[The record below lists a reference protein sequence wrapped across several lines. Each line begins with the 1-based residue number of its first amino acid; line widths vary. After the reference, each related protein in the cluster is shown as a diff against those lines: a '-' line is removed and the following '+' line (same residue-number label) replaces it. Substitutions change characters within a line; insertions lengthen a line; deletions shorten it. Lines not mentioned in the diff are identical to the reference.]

1 MGSTT
6 AGVNECLQLSL
17 EGRICWF
24 KTITL
29 RIKYGECHAA
39 FSQKWSLVT
48 YLKADFSDFP
58 FVSSFFFSCNKL
70 SFCPC
75 AIFLPIR
82 FIVCDLVL
90 IYTFY
95 NVLLKCL
102 PKFYSIISFT
112 GVSHSHLSDHMSE
125 LVENTISDLE
135 QSKVSYS
142 VISYV
147 RTLRLSLLD

>member
-1 MGSTT
+1 MPCSIFLEVVVGD
-6 AGVNECLQLSL
+6 LF
-17 EGRICWF
+17 EGRF
-24 KTITL
+24 F
-29 RIKYGECHAA
+29 R
-39 FSQKWSLVT
+39 FSLCI
-48 YLKADFSDFP
+48 L
-58 FVSSFFFSCNKL
+58 FFFFFCNKL

-147 RTLRLSLLD
+147 RTLRLSLLDWKSQWTKSTLPADVHEGIWLLSKI

>member
-1 MGSTT
+1 MQHFLRS
-6 AGVNECLQLSL
+6 
-17 EGRICWF
+17 GRWWPIWRQIF
-24 KTITL
+24 QI
-29 RIKYGECHAA
+29 
-39 FSQKWSLVT
+39 
-48 YLKADFSDFP
+48 FP
-58 FVSSFFFSCNKL
+58 CILFFFSSCNKL

-147 RTLRLSLLD
+147 RTLRLSLLDWKSQWTKSTLPADVHEGIWLLSKI